1 MLRGQLVHKSCL
13 RQVAYDRLGTGD
25 GTVATCYYCNKLL
38 RAFEVERVDIPT
50 PRQARVLV
58 TVNVLAI
65 VSFVVGLVILHVLH
79 V

>member
-1 MLRGQLVHKSCL
+1 MLAGQLIHKSCL
-13 RQVAYDRLGTGD
+13 RQVAYDHLGTGD
-25 GTVATCYYCNKLL
+25 GKVASCRYCNKLL

-50 PRQARVLV
+50 PQQARVLI
-58 TVNVLAI
+58 TVNVLAV